1 LRRAPSVAE
10 RTPAP
15 AESIGHFMDA
25 RSGTP
30 PQGPAAASAPSAG
43 WRVAGRSFVAAWS
56 ALAAAVVIA
65 LALVAWANRLPTPAP
80 TSAPPTAFSA
90 DRAWPTLSYLADTI
104 GFRVTGTPG
113 NARAL
118 AYLEARLRAIPGLEV
133 QVQDVTGAG
142 AAGALVLR
150 YHVRNLV
157 ARLPG
162 RRPEAVLVSTHYDSP
177 PESVGASDDGVA
189 VAAVVELARAL
200 AAGPRM
206 EHSVVLNIN
215 DGEEQGL
222 LGASGFLRH
231 PWLASVRA
239 FVNLESAGPGGKA
252 ILFQAGPGNS
262 WLTRAYAR
270 AAPHPYGS
278 VYGQDIFQSGAIP
291 SATDFEVYRD
301 GGGLRGLD
309 VAFYRD
315 GYAYHTALD
324 RTDRIARGSLQ
335 HMGDNALAVVRELAA
350 GALPGDVG
358 GGPSVYYDLLG
369 TAMVAYDARWAM
381 PLAIAACLLAAA
393 AVWLAGRAFRLGA
406 ADVALAALTA
416 ALAAGGAVAFAMGAA
431 WIVSVLFAR
440 PHGWFAHPARGY
452 VAYGGAALAA
462 MLAVHA
468 LLHRRYAGTAG
479 GADRAVAAAWAGA
492 LIVTALGLLALA
504 ALGVGSAF
512 LLLWWAAPAAL
523 GLAGWSRSGGRHF
536 WPAAAL
542 GFTPGLVLS
551 LYTVESMLAL
561 FVPVGGRF
569 PLPFPFDFVVAGL
582 VAVGVALAGT
592 VPLALSHRAGWV
604 WRAAAA
610 AALVGVVGLAVMA
623 STFPYTPRRP
633 QRITLVHEAEG
644 DRGQVRAFGYEFVS
658 PARALAGVPGVRAL
672 ESPRGLPGRLGV
684 PAGGTGFAPPAAQ
697 VVAERS
703 RGSDREV
710 DIRLRP
716 ADAYALRLR
725 VPAARFVAWSL
736 GGSPRDSASVREARF
751 LSAPD
756 SGWLVTLRV
765 SGREPVPVELGAVRS
780 AATPAAREFVR
791 RLPAWATA
799 NVLAVDWRVIE
810 F

>member
-1 LRRAPSVAE
+1 MDVA
-10 RTPAP
+10 RP
-15 AESIGHFMDA
+15 
-25 RSGTP
+25 GTP
-30 PQGPAAASAPSAG
+30 PPRP
-43 WRVAGRSFVAAWS
+43 VAADAPRTTGRVDGSGFIATWA
-56 ALAAAVVIA
+56 ALAAAVVVG
-65 LALVAWANRLPTPAP
+65 LVLVAWANRLPTPAP
-80 TSAPPTAFSA
+80 TSAPLTAFSA

-133 QVQDVTGAG
+133 QVQDATGSG
-142 AAGALVLR
+142 SAGALALR

-162 RRPEAVLVSTHYDSP
+162 RRPEAVLVSAHYDSP

-206 EHSVVLNIN
+206 EHTVVLNVN

-222 LGASGFLRH
+222 LGASGFLQH
-231 PWLASVRA
+231 PWLATVRA

-291 SATDFEVYRD
+291 STTDFEVYRD

-358 GGPSVYYDLLG
+358 GRPSVYYDLLG
-369 TAMVAYDARWAM
+369 TVMVAYDARWA
-381 PLAIAACLLAAA
+381 PVLAIAACLLAAA
-393 AVWLAGRAFRLGA
+393 AVWLAAGAFRLGA

-416 ALAAGGAVAFAMGAA
+416 ALAAAGAIAVAMGAA
-431 WIVSVLFAR
+431 WSVSVLFAR
-440 PHGWFAHPARGY
+440 PHGWFAHPVRGY

-468 LLHRRYAGTAG
+468 LLRRRHAGTAG
-479 GADRAVAAAWAGA
+479 GTDRAVAAAWAGA
-492 LIVTALGLLALA
+492 LIVTALGLLALT

-523 GLAGWSRSGGRHF
+523 GLAAWALTGGRHF
-536 WPAAAL
+536 WPAAAI
-542 GFTPGLVLS
+542 GFIPGLVLS

-569 PLPFPFDFVVAGL
+569 PLPYPFDFVVAGL
-582 VAVGVALAGT
+582 VAVGVALTAT
-592 VPLALSHRAGWV
+592 LPLALAHRAGWV
-604 WRAAAA
+604 WRAGAA

-644 DRGQVRAFGYEFVS
+644 ERGQVRAYGYEFVS
-658 PARALAGVPGVRAL
+658 PARAVAGVPGVRAL
-672 ESPRGLPGRLGV
+672 ESPRGLRGELGV
-684 PAGGTGFAPPAAQ
+684 AAGATGFGPPAAQ
-697 VVAERS
+697 LVAERA
-703 RGSDREV
+703 RGADREL

-725 VPAARFVAWSL
+725 VPAARLVSWSL
-736 GGSPRDSASVREARF
+736 GASLPESASVSASVHEARF

-765 SGREPVPVELGAVRS
+765 RGREPVPVELGAVHS
-780 AATPAAREFVR
+780 AATPAAREFMR
-791 RLPAWATA
+791 HLPAWATA
-799 NVLAVDWRVIE
+799 NALAVDWRILE